1 MSAAHVHMDRQVIY
15 LVMGNLPVA
24 TLQRGVTL
32 PPSGAISANTSSNR
46 GVTLKPSL
54 PFLLEFLSS
63 SVASICGCC
72 KLIHKATTLCPDV
85 SIL

>member
-1 MSAAHVHMDRQVIY
+1 MSAAHVRMDGGVIY
-15 LVMGNLPVA
+15 LGMGNLAVA

-32 PPSGAISANTSSNR
+32 PPSGAISVNTSSNR
-46 GVTLKPSL
+46 GVALKPSL
-54 PFLLEFLSS
+54 PFMLEFLSS

-72 KLIHKATTLCPDV
+72 KLMHKATTLCPDV